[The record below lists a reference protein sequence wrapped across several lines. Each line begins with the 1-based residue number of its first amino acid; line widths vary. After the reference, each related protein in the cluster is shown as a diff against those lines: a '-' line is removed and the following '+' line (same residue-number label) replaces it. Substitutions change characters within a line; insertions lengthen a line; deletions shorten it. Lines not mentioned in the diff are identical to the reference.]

1 MLLAPM
7 SLESGS
13 RRFQLAHLIFARGQE
28 KRSVGGGWEQGGG
41 GGGGEEGVGR
51 KQQGGVGRWQRPRV
65 RASWEGWVGGQEGV
79 GGVVVAA
86 I

>member
-13 RRFQLAHLIFARGQE
+13 RLFQLAHLIFDRGQE
-28 KRSVGGGWEQGGG
+28 KRSVGGGEQGGG

-51 KQQGGVGRWQRPRV
+51 EQQGGVGRWQRPRV
-65 RASWEGWVGGQEGV
+65 GASWKGWVGGQEGV